1 MNISVRMLQL
11 KGRTHELVRRFPVAV
26 FWQTVGFFIAAGA
39 ILMRPGYDI
48 PSFWFENSVLFD
60 RLTQLVPAVIAAWL
74 AAATG
79 SLLRDAF
86 PVKKAPIVTAVCS
99 AALFLILAYLWYG
112 IEAPSR
118 HLIMGTLGVYLALSF
133 LALFFL
139 EHTNRAP
146 GLPALLFAAVFSIT
160 TSILLFLGL
169 MLCVA
174 AFWALIITDTDGWLP
189 ETTYLF
195 AGLIAYGVWGL
206 GAFLGALPR
215 AGERYEHS
223 VAVQKLL
230 LYLFFPVYAVLLL
243 VLYIYVGKIILAGDM
258 PVGIM
263 NWYASFALLGFTFF
277 FGTLAAQ
284 KRLPLFSRFLE
295 WGFFILL
302 PIIAVQIYGVC
313 LRYAAYGLTTARYA
327 SMICTFCGIYA
338 LVVAF
343 LKKKPQQVYLCA
355 ALLALI
361 FSLTPLNVIDVPLH
375 NQEARLNRI
384 LTEYNLLQDGQIVKR
399 NDTPSHVVNEIIDIA
414 QYIGRN
420 ASPLAAA
427 VLDADF
433 KPIHEFF
440 SFYGP
445 NSWELSVVD
454 YHTLIHFGVHNINN
468 KSTLVLTRTDGTTE
482 RIDLR
487 SHIEML
493 LQNNTHT
500 SEKLQDY
507 ETENYLVHFENIS
520 IARDKDGSI
529 IWNNAEG
536 FVLIR

>member
-48 PSFWFENSVLFD
+48 PSLGFENSVLFD

-74 AAATG
+74 AAAAG

-146 GLPALLFAAVFSIT
+146 GLPALLFAAVFSIA

-174 AFWALIITDTDGWLP
+174 AFWALIITDAEGWLP

-223 VAVQKLL
+223 IAVQKLL

-243 VLYIYVGKIILAGDM
+243 VLYIYVGKIILAGEM
-258 PVGIM
+258 PVGTM
-263 NWYASFALLGFTFF
+263 NWFASFALLGF
-277 FGTLAAQ
+277 A
-284 KRLPLFSRFLE
+284 
-295 WGFFILL
+295 
-302 PIIAVQIYGVC
+302 
-313 LRYAAYGLTTARYA
+313 
-327 SMICTFCGIYA
+327 
-338 LVVAF
+338 
-343 LKKKPQQVYLCA
+343 
-355 ALLALI
+355 
-361 FSLTPLNVIDVPLH
+361 FSLEHWLH
-375 NQEARLNRI
+375 
-384 LTEYNLLQDGQIVKR
+384 KR
-399 NDTPSHVVNEIIDIA
+399 GFHSFPAFWSGDSSSSCPS
-414 QYIGRN
+414 
-420 ASPLAAA
+420 SP
-427 VLDADF
+427 F
-433 KPIHEFF
+433 
-440 SFYGP
+440 
-445 NSWELSVVD
+445 
-454 YHTLIHFGVHNINN
+454 
-468 KSTLVLTRTDGTTE
+468 KSTVYVSAMLRTG
-482 RIDLR
+482 
-487 SHIEML
+487 
-493 LQNNTHT
+493 
-500 SEKLQDY
+500 
-507 ETENYLVHFENIS
+507 
-520 IARDKDGSI
+520 
-529 IWNNAEG
+529 
-536 FVLIR
+536 

>member
-74 AAATG
+74 AAAAG

-146 GLPALLFAAVFSIT
+146 GLPALLFAAVFSIA

-169 MLCVA
+169 VLCVA

-243 VLYIYVGKIILAGDM
+243 VLYIYVGKIILAGEM
-258 PVGIM
+258 PVGTM
-263 NWYASFALLGFTFF
+263 NWFASFALLGFAFF
-277 FGTLAAQ
+277 FGTLAEQ
-284 KRLPLFSRFLE
+284 KRLPLFNRFLK
-295 WGFFILL
+295 WGLL
-302 PIIAVQIYGVC
+302 PILAVQLYGVY
-313 LRYAAYGLTTARYA
+313 LRYEAYGLTTARYV

-338 LVVAF
+338 LAVAF
-343 LKKKPQQVYLCA
+343 LKKKPRQVYLCA
-355 ALLALI
+355 AILALI

-384 LTEYNLLQDGQIVKR
+384 LTEYDLLQDGQIVKR
-399 NDTPSHVVNEIIDIA
+399 NDTPSYVVNEIIDIA

>member
-1 MNISVRMLQL
+1 
-11 KGRTHELVRRFPVAV
+11 
-26 FWQTVGFFIAAGA
+26 
-39 ILMRPGYDI
+39 
-48 PSFWFENSVLFD
+48 
-60 RLTQLVPAVIAAWL
+60 
-74 AAATG
+74 
-79 SLLRDAF
+79 
-86 PVKKAPIVTAVCS
+86 
-99 AALFLILAYLWYG
+99 
-112 IEAPSR
+112 
-118 HLIMGTLGVYLALSF
+118 
-133 LALFFL
+133 
-139 EHTNRAP
+139 
-146 GLPALLFAAVFSIT
+146 
-160 TSILLFLGL
+160 
-169 MLCVA
+169 
-174 AFWALIITDTDGWLP
+174 
-189 ETTYLF
+189 
-195 AGLIAYGVWGL
+195 
-206 GAFLGALPR
+206 
-215 AGERYEHS
+215 
-223 VAVQKLL
+223 
-230 LYLFFPVYAVLLL
+230 
-243 VLYIYVGKIILAGDM
+243 M
-258 PVGIM
+258 PVGTM
-263 NWYASFALLGFTFF
+263 NWFASFALLGFAFF

-384 LTEYNLLQDGQIVKR
+384 LTEYDLLQDGQIVKR